1 MLPDRSPNPTLPFLC
16 PLPSSCG
23 GASRR
28 ERFAERT
35 VELFPTPLPVAE
47 FGATLE
53 PDGSLLADIEGDGEE
68 VEELIPFVWMPGGTG
83 RFILEDIDCI
93 VVADGAI
100 CISTRVRWITD
111 ASGSAT
117 RSQLSHVIGA
127 WFLFCPSNIIQ
138 GCSMT
143 FIRCAECCER

>member
-35 VELFPTPLPVAE
+35 AELFPTPLLVAE

-53 PDGSLLADIEGDGEE
+53 PDGSLLADNEGDGEE
-68 VEELIPFVWMPGGTG
+68 VEEFIPFVWMPGGTG
-83 RFILEDIDCI
+83 RFILEAIDCI

-100 CISTRVRWITD
+100 RISAPRKMDHRCFRLCNTLPALPRYRRLVLV
-111 ASGSAT
+111 
-117 RSQLSHVIGA
+117 LSI
-127 WFLFCPSNIIQ
+127 
-138 GCSMT
+138 
-143 FIRCAECCER
+143 